1 MYRRKLGHELSLA
14 QPQIGNAA
22 RSKLSIVGMWNLP
35 PLELTLSKSDVHV
48 WRANLDQ
55 PAGLIQQLAEIL
67 SADEVR
73 RAERFYFE
81 QDRVRFIVGR
91 GLLRTILSR
100 YLGIAANQLQ
110 FCYSSRGKPDLV
122 QKLGGD
128 RLRFNLSHSQGLVLY
143 AVTRDRAIGIDV
155 EHIRPIAEADQIVK
169 SFFSDYEKTVYHN
182 LPPHQKQA
190 AFFNC
195 WTRKEAFIKAIG
207 EGLSLPLDQF
217 NVSLTPG
224 EPARLLKIKGDKA
237 SNQWSIQELTFD
249 DNYASALV
257 VEGNDW
263 NLSCWEWQEK
273 G

>member
-14 QPQIGNAA
+14 QPQIGNAV
-22 RSKLSIVGMWNLP
+22 RSKLSVVGMWNLP

-48 WRANLDQ
+48 WRAKLDL
-55 PAGLIQQLAEIL
+55 PIERVQQLAEIL

-91 GLLRTILSR
+91 GILRTILSC

-143 AVTRDRAIGIDV
+143 AVTRDHAIGIDV

-169 SFFSDYEKTVYHN
+169 SFFSDYEKKVYHN
-182 LPPHQKQA
+182 LPPHQKQV

-195 WTRKEAFIKAIG
+195 WTRKEALIKAIG
-207 EGLSLPLDQF
+207 EGLALPLDSF
-217 NVSLTPG
+217 DVFITPG
-224 EPARLLKIKGDKA
+224 EPAKLLRIKGDEA
-237 SNQWSIQELTFD
+237 SKHWSIQELTID
-249 DNYASALV
+249 RNYASALA
-257 VEGNDW
+257 VEGHDW
-263 NLSCWEWQEK
+263 NLSCWEWT

>member
-1 MYRRKLGHELSLA
+1 M
-14 QPQIGNAA
+14 GNAA
-22 RSKLSIVGMWNLP
+22 RSKLNTDGMCNP
-35 PLELTLSKSDVHV
+35 PPIELTLSKSDVHV

-55 PAGLIQQLAEIL
+55 PPELIQQLAQIL

-81 QDRVRFIVGR
+81 QDKERFIVGR

-100 YLGIAANQLQ
+100 YLGMAANQLQ
-110 FCYSSRGKPDLV
+110 FCYSTRGKPDLV
-122 QKLGGD
+122 EHLGGG
-128 RLRFNLSHSQGLVLY
+128 RLRFNLSHSQALVLY

-155 EHIRPIAEADQIVK
+155 EYIRPIAEADQIVK

-182 LPPHQKQA
+182 LPPYQKQV

-207 EGLSLPLDQF
+207 EGLALPLDQF
-217 NVSLTPG
+217 DVSLTPG
-224 EPARLLKIKGDKA
+224 EPARLLRIKGDEA
-237 SNQWSIQELTFD
+237 SKHWSIKELTID
-249 DNYASALV
+249 KNYASALA
-257 VEGNDW
+257 VEGHDW
-263 NLSCWEWQEK
+263 KLSCWEWQEK